1 MGKITCQCTYCGK
14 ELQRF
19 PSKSGCYFC
28 DIKCKAEYQRLQK
41 PITKEELY
49 DLYIEQRLSANK
61 IAEIVHRNPKR
72 VWEWLKEYDIP
83 TRPRGTDYGQQFHKG
98 ETNYWK
104 GKHLSEET
112 KEKIR
117 QARIR
122 DGHVPYLINGIHWL
136 HATGRKPAS
145 WKGGITPE
153 RQKIYSSEKWKQCV
167 KEVWKRDN
175 ATCQRCGKQYNSTDR
190 TQHFHI
196 HHKYTFADYPYLR
209 MNPDNL
215 VLLCPECH
223 HFVHSKANVEHDFM
237 TIPMIIPKWLYT
249 RTRSE

>member
-1 MGKITCQCTYCGK
+1 MGGICWVKLLVNVRIAVKNYKGS
-14 ELQRF
+14 LQ
-19 PSKSGCYFC
+19 KGGCYFC

-49 DLYIEQRLSANK
+49 VLYIEQRLSANK

-98 ETNYWK
+98 ETSPRK

-122 DGHVPYLINGIHWL
+122 DGRVPYLINGIHWL
-136 HATGRKPAS
+136 HATGRKPL
-145 WKGGITPE
+145 
-153 RQKIYSSEKWKQCV
+153 V
-167 KEVWKRDN
+167 
-175 ATCQRCGKQYNSTDR
+175 GK
-190 TQHFHI
+190 
-196 HHKYTFADYPYLR
+196 
-209 MNPDNL
+209 
-215 VLLCPECH
+215 
-223 HFVHSKANVEHDFM
+223 VE
-237 TIPMIIPKWLYT
+237 
-249 RTRSE
+249 